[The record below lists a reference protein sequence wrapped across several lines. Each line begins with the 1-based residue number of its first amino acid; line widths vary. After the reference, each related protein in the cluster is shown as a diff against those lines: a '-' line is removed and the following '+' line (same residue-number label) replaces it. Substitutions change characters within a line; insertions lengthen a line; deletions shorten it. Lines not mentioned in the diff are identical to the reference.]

1 MKLSK
6 SQFFPPKPPTTV
18 GNELDEMA
26 PKTLGNELDE
36 MTGPINKEGRDPD
49 GTNPDLAAK
58 ARKTFF

>member
-26 PKTLGNELDE
+26 PPVTETPASNPNQVNHK
-36 MTGPINKEGRDPD
+36 P
-49 GTNPDLAAK
+49 NPDLEAAN
-58 ARKTFF
+58 RKTFF